1 MRVPGM
7 TMAGVAAV
15 VGMGM
20 TGVIVHM
27 GMGGHP
33 PYSTRSTAEV
43 QPFPAL
49 ITHYDTLP
57 PRID

>member
-1 MRVPGM
+1 MPRM

-15 VGMGM
+15 VGMRM

-33 PYSTRSTAEV
+33 PYSTRSTAV
-43 QPFPAL
+43 AQPFPLL
-49 ITHYDTLP
+49 ITHYDTLL

>member
-1 MRVPGM
+1 MA
-7 TMAGVAAV
+7 MAGVV
-15 VGMGM
+15 VVVEMRMTGM
-20 TGVIVHM
+20 TVVM
-27 GMGGHP
+27 FMRMGGHP
-33 PYSTRSTAEV
+33 PYSTCSTAEV